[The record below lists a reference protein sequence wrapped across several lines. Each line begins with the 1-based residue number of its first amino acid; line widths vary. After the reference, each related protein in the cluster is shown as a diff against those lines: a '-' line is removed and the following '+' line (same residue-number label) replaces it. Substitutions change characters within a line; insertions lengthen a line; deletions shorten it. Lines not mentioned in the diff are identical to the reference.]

1 MELKQKRFEQRQME
15 QYMNKIQGLYLEL
28 KGFRHDFGNIITSLN
43 LAIEEENIDDIKRI
57 QRDVLEECYGQ
68 LQKEEYTGFDLG
80 NIRDSA
86 LRSILSR
93 GWIYAE
99 EMGVKLTFETE
110 DIIEKVPMRLLDL
123 VRTVGILVNNAIEAA
138 KMSQEKEV
146 QIAVF
151 NMPNGVHLIIKNS
164 ISDEPINWN
173 RLYEKG
179 FSTKGDRRGMGL
191 AIVKDLIGEYAA
203 IFLETELINGRFTQ
217 SLVIG
222 EKGRQM
228 NIVLLEDEISQQVRV
243 EKHVKAIAEE
253 EGLRLNIV
261 STSKITE
268 LKEYLTN
275 GDFHQLFFLD
285 IDIKGDEKA
294 GIKAAQ
300 MIREVNPF
308 AIIAFIT
315 TKSEFATITY
325 RYKVSAL
332 EFIEKTLNENLF
344 KEKIRE
350 CILYLK
356 KNVIENKNIVD
367 FFEYS
372 FKNMEIR
379 VPYRDILYI
388 ETTGVSHKLRLV
400 GKNFQKEFLGT
411 IKDILEKDVDNHFF
425 SPNQSY
431 LVNQRMIVNFDRRKR
446 LLMLEEETT
455 CPVSR
460 TQVKKVEELLNKIQ
474 KKA

>member
-1 MELKQKRFEQRQME
+1 MFLNTLFSILTIFTIFLSFLKIDQKLNKYSKQLILGSGVVAVFVITVVLDYFDLHIDYLMLCLWPLFLYLYYYFICNLQRQIAVLYSFIIYLEVESTDTFLSVITSSIFGDSIINQYSDYYFLTIRIISLILIMKVLTILEVNLLYFKERVFKKFIQQLIVSYLILTLVLNASHWISDIAHFNSFGSMVATICFLIFIGTMVQMKTVRDRYEKKMELKQKRFEQRQME

-43 LAIEEENIDDIKRI
+43 LAIEEENIEDIKRI

-146 QIAVF
+146 QIAIF

-173 RLYEKG
+173 KLYEKG

-191 AIVKDLIGEYAA
+191 AIVKELIGEYAA

-222 EKGRQM
+222 EKGR
-228 NIVLLEDEISQQVRV
+228 
-243 EKHVKAIAEE
+243 
-253 EGLRLNIV
+253 
-261 STSKITE
+261 
-268 LKEYLTN
+268 
-275 GDFHQLFFLD
+275 
-285 IDIKGDEKA
+285 
-294 GIKAAQ
+294 
-300 MIREVNPF
+300 
-308 AIIAFIT
+308 
-315 TKSEFATITY
+315 
-325 RYKVSAL
+325 
-332 EFIEKTLNENLF
+332 
-344 KEKIRE
+344 
-350 CILYLK
+350 
-356 KNVIENKNIVD
+356 
-367 FFEYS
+367 
-372 FKNMEIR
+372 
-379 VPYRDILYI
+379 
-388 ETTGVSHKLRLV
+388 
-400 GKNFQKEFLGT
+400 
-411 IKDILEKDVDNHFF
+411 
-425 SPNQSY
+425 
-431 LVNQRMIVNFDRRKR
+431 
-446 LLMLEEETT
+446 
-455 CPVSR
+455 
-460 TQVKKVEELLNKIQ
+460 
-474 KKA
+474 

>member
-1 MELKQKRFEQRQME
+1 MSMNYVYFILIGLPLILSYPLIDRQLKHKHSKFYLILIISTLLYVISYILGYFELDFLYAFFILAYPLFFYAYYRFFCRYDHFFAILYSLFIYLAFETTDTFLSVITRIIAILEVNLLYFKERVFKKFVQQLIVSYLILTLVLNASHWISDIAHFNSFGSMVATICFLIFIGTMVQMKTVRDRYEKKMELKQKRFEQRQME

-43 LAIEEENIDDIKRI
+43 LAIEEENIEDIKRI

-146 QIAVF
+146 QIAIF

-173 RLYEKG
+173 KLYEKG

-191 AIVKDLIGEYAA
+191 AIVKELIGEYAA

-222 EKGRQM
+222 EKGR
-228 NIVLLEDEISQQVRV
+228 
-243 EKHVKAIAEE
+243 
-253 EGLRLNIV
+253 
-261 STSKITE
+261 
-268 LKEYLTN
+268 
-275 GDFHQLFFLD
+275 
-285 IDIKGDEKA
+285 
-294 GIKAAQ
+294 
-300 MIREVNPF
+300 
-308 AIIAFIT
+308 
-315 TKSEFATITY
+315 
-325 RYKVSAL
+325 
-332 EFIEKTLNENLF
+332 
-344 KEKIRE
+344 
-350 CILYLK
+350 
-356 KNVIENKNIVD
+356 
-367 FFEYS
+367 
-372 FKNMEIR
+372 
-379 VPYRDILYI
+379 
-388 ETTGVSHKLRLV
+388 
-400 GKNFQKEFLGT
+400 
-411 IKDILEKDVDNHFF
+411 
-425 SPNQSY
+425 
-431 LVNQRMIVNFDRRKR
+431 
-446 LLMLEEETT
+446 
-455 CPVSR
+455 
-460 TQVKKVEELLNKIQ
+460 
-474 KKA
+474 

>member
-1 MELKQKRFEQRQME
+1 MFLNTLFSILTIFTIILSFLKIDKKLNKYSHSFILGLGIVVVFVITMFLDYFDLNIDYLMLCLWPLFLYIYYYFICNIQRQIAILYSFVIYLAVESTDTFLSVITSSVFGDSIIHQCSDYYFLTIRIISLVLIMKILTILEVNLLYFKERVLKKFVQELIVSYLILTLVLNASHWISDIGHFNSFGSMVATICFLMFVGTLVQMKTVRDRYEKKMELKQKRFEQRQME

-43 LAIEEENIDDIKRI
+43 LAIEEENIEDIKRI

-123 VRTVGILVNNAIEAA
+123 VRTVGILVNNAIA

-222 EKGRQM
+222 EKGR
-228 NIVLLEDEISQQVRV
+228 
-243 EKHVKAIAEE
+243 
-253 EGLRLNIV
+253 
-261 STSKITE
+261 
-268 LKEYLTN
+268 
-275 GDFHQLFFLD
+275 
-285 IDIKGDEKA
+285 
-294 GIKAAQ
+294 
-300 MIREVNPF
+300 
-308 AIIAFIT
+308 
-315 TKSEFATITY
+315 
-325 RYKVSAL
+325 
-332 EFIEKTLNENLF
+332 
-344 KEKIRE
+344 
-350 CILYLK
+350 
-356 KNVIENKNIVD
+356 
-367 FFEYS
+367 
-372 FKNMEIR
+372 
-379 VPYRDILYI
+379 
-388 ETTGVSHKLRLV
+388 
-400 GKNFQKEFLGT
+400 
-411 IKDILEKDVDNHFF
+411 
-425 SPNQSY
+425 
-431 LVNQRMIVNFDRRKR
+431 
-446 LLMLEEETT
+446 
-455 CPVSR
+455 
-460 TQVKKVEELLNKIQ
+460 
-474 KKA
+474 

>member
-1 MELKQKRFEQRQME
+1 MFLNTLFSILTIFTIFLSFLKIDQKLNKYSKQLILGSGVVAVFVITAVLDYFDLHIDYLMLCLWPLFLYLYYYFICNLERQIAGLYSFTIYLAVESTDTFLSVITSSIFGDSMIHQYSDYYFLTIRIISLILIMKVLTILEVNLLYFKERVFKKFVQQLIVSYLILTLVLNASHWISDIAHFNSFGSMVATICFLMFIGTLVQMKTVRDRYEKKMELKQKRFEQRQME

-43 LAIEEENIDDIKRI
+43 LAIEEENIEDIKRI

-110 DIIEKVPMRLLDL
+110 DVIEKVPMRLLDL

-173 RLYEKG
+173 KLYEKG

-191 AIVKDLIGEYAA
+191 AIVKELIGEYAA
-203 IFLETELINGRFTQ
+203 IFLETELINGKFTQ

-222 EKGRQM
+222 EKGR
-228 NIVLLEDEISQQVRV
+228 
-243 EKHVKAIAEE
+243 
-253 EGLRLNIV
+253 
-261 STSKITE
+261 
-268 LKEYLTN
+268 
-275 GDFHQLFFLD
+275 
-285 IDIKGDEKA
+285 
-294 GIKAAQ
+294 
-300 MIREVNPF
+300 
-308 AIIAFIT
+308 
-315 TKSEFATITY
+315 
-325 RYKVSAL
+325 
-332 EFIEKTLNENLF
+332 
-344 KEKIRE
+344 
-350 CILYLK
+350 
-356 KNVIENKNIVD
+356 
-367 FFEYS
+367 
-372 FKNMEIR
+372 
-379 VPYRDILYI
+379 
-388 ETTGVSHKLRLV
+388 
-400 GKNFQKEFLGT
+400 
-411 IKDILEKDVDNHFF
+411 
-425 SPNQSY
+425 
-431 LVNQRMIVNFDRRKR
+431 
-446 LLMLEEETT
+446 
-455 CPVSR
+455 
-460 TQVKKVEELLNKIQ
+460 
-474 KKA
+474 

>member
-1 MELKQKRFEQRQME
+1 MANSKKK
-15 QYMNKIQGLYLEL
+15 N
-28 KGFRHDFGNIITSLN
+28 
-43 LAIEEENIDDIKRI
+43 
-57 QRDVLEECYGQ
+57 
-68 LQKEEYTGFDLG
+68 EEYTGFDLG

-173 RLYEKG
+173 KLYEKG

-253 EGLRLNIV
+253 EGPTI
-261 STSKITE
+261 K
-268 LKEYLTN
+268 YC
-275 GDFHQLFFLD
+275 FHQ
-285 IDIKGDEKA
+285 
-294 GIKAAQ
+294 
-300 MIREVNPF
+300 
-308 AIIAFIT
+308 
-315 TKSEFATITY
+315 
-325 RYKVSAL
+325 
-332 EFIEKTLNENLF
+332 
-344 KEKIRE
+344 
-350 CILYLK
+350 
-356 KNVIENKNIVD
+356 
-367 FFEYS
+367 
-372 FKNMEIR
+372 
-379 VPYRDILYI
+379 
-388 ETTGVSHKLRLV
+388 
-400 GKNFQKEFLGT
+400 
-411 IKDILEKDVDNHFF
+411 
-425 SPNQSY
+425 
-431 LVNQRMIVNFDRRKR
+431 
-446 LLMLEEETT
+446 
-455 CPVSR
+455 
-460 TQVKKVEELLNKIQ
+460 
-474 KKA
+474 

>member
-1 MELKQKRFEQRQME
+1 MFLNTPFSILTIFTIFLSFLKIDQKLNKYSKQLILGSGVVAVFVITAVLDYFDLHIDYLMLCLWPLFLYLYYYFICNLERQIAGLYSFTIYLAVESTDTFLSVITSSIFGDSMIHQYSDYYFLTIRIISLILIMKVLTILEVNLLYFKERVFKKFVQQLIVSYLILTLVLNASHWISDIAHFNSFGSMVATICFLMFIGTLVQMKTVRDRYEKKMELKQKRFEQRQME

-43 LAIEEENIDDIKRI
+43 LAIEEENIEDIKRI

-110 DIIEKVPMRLLDL
+110 DVIEKVPMRLLDL

-146 QIAVF
+146 QIAIF

-173 RLYEKG
+173 KLYEKG

-191 AIVKDLIGEYAA
+191 AIVKELIGEYAA

-222 EKGRQM
+222 EKGR
-228 NIVLLEDEISQQVRV
+228 
-243 EKHVKAIAEE
+243 
-253 EGLRLNIV
+253 
-261 STSKITE
+261 
-268 LKEYLTN
+268 
-275 GDFHQLFFLD
+275 
-285 IDIKGDEKA
+285 
-294 GIKAAQ
+294 
-300 MIREVNPF
+300 
-308 AIIAFIT
+308 
-315 TKSEFATITY
+315 
-325 RYKVSAL
+325 
-332 EFIEKTLNENLF
+332 
-344 KEKIRE
+344 
-350 CILYLK
+350 
-356 KNVIENKNIVD
+356 
-367 FFEYS
+367 
-372 FKNMEIR
+372 
-379 VPYRDILYI
+379 
-388 ETTGVSHKLRLV
+388 
-400 GKNFQKEFLGT
+400 
-411 IKDILEKDVDNHFF
+411 
-425 SPNQSY
+425 
-431 LVNQRMIVNFDRRKR
+431 
-446 LLMLEEETT
+446 
-455 CPVSR
+455 
-460 TQVKKVEELLNKIQ
+460 
-474 KKA
+474 

>member
-1 MELKQKRFEQRQME
+1 MFLNTLFSILTIFTIILSFLKIDQKLNKYSHRFILGLGIVVVFLTTMFLDYFDLNIDYLMLCLWPLFLYLYYYFICNLQRQIAILYSFFIYLAVESTDTFLSVITSSVFGDSIIHQYSDYYFLTIRIISLVLIMKLLTILEVNLLYFKERVFKKFVQQLIVSYLILTIVLNASHWISDIGHFNSFGSMVATICFLMFVGTLVQMKTVRDRYEKKMELKQKRFEQRQME

-43 LAIEEENIDDIKRI
+43 LAIEEENIEDIKRI

-222 EKGRQM
+222 EKGR
-228 NIVLLEDEISQQVRV
+228 
-243 EKHVKAIAEE
+243 
-253 EGLRLNIV
+253 
-261 STSKITE
+261 
-268 LKEYLTN
+268 
-275 GDFHQLFFLD
+275 
-285 IDIKGDEKA
+285 
-294 GIKAAQ
+294 
-300 MIREVNPF
+300 
-308 AIIAFIT
+308 
-315 TKSEFATITY
+315 
-325 RYKVSAL
+325 
-332 EFIEKTLNENLF
+332 
-344 KEKIRE
+344 
-350 CILYLK
+350 
-356 KNVIENKNIVD
+356 
-367 FFEYS
+367 
-372 FKNMEIR
+372 
-379 VPYRDILYI
+379 
-388 ETTGVSHKLRLV
+388 
-400 GKNFQKEFLGT
+400 
-411 IKDILEKDVDNHFF
+411 
-425 SPNQSY
+425 
-431 LVNQRMIVNFDRRKR
+431 
-446 LLMLEEETT
+446 
-455 CPVSR
+455 
-460 TQVKKVEELLNKIQ
+460 
-474 KKA
+474 

>member
-1 MELKQKRFEQRQME
+1 MFLNTLVLLLTVFIIILSFLKIDQKLNKYSHSFILGLGIIVVFVTTMFLDYFDLNIDYLMLCLWPLFLYLYYYFICNIQRQIAGLYSFIIYLVVESTDTFLSVITSSVFGDSMIHQYSDYYFLTIRIISLILIMKILTTLEVNLLYFKERVFKKFVQELIVSYFILTLVLNASHWISDIAHFNSFGSMVATICFLMFIGTLVQMKTVRDRYEKKMELKQKRFEQRQME

-43 LAIEEENIDDIKRI
+43 LAIEEENIEDIKRI

-110 DIIEKVPMRLLDL
+110 DVIEKVPMRLLDL

-138 KMSQEKEV
+138 KISQEKEV

-173 RLYEKG
+173 KLYEKG

-203 IFLETELINGRFTQ
+203 IFLETELINGKFTQ

-222 EKGRQM
+222 ERGR
-228 NIVLLEDEISQQVRV
+228 
-243 EKHVKAIAEE
+243 
-253 EGLRLNIV
+253 
-261 STSKITE
+261 
-268 LKEYLTN
+268 
-275 GDFHQLFFLD
+275 
-285 IDIKGDEKA
+285 
-294 GIKAAQ
+294 
-300 MIREVNPF
+300 
-308 AIIAFIT
+308 
-315 TKSEFATITY
+315 
-325 RYKVSAL
+325 
-332 EFIEKTLNENLF
+332 
-344 KEKIRE
+344 
-350 CILYLK
+350 
-356 KNVIENKNIVD
+356 
-367 FFEYS
+367 
-372 FKNMEIR
+372 
-379 VPYRDILYI
+379 
-388 ETTGVSHKLRLV
+388 
-400 GKNFQKEFLGT
+400 
-411 IKDILEKDVDNHFF
+411 
-425 SPNQSY
+425 
-431 LVNQRMIVNFDRRKR
+431 
-446 LLMLEEETT
+446 
-455 CPVSR
+455 
-460 TQVKKVEELLNKIQ
+460 
-474 KKA
+474 

>member
-1 MELKQKRFEQRQME
+1 MFLNTLFSILTIFTIFLSFLKIDQKLNKYSKQLILGSGVVAVFVITVVLDYFDLHIDYLMLCLWPLFLYLYYYFICNLQRQIAVLYSFIIYLAVESTDTFLSVITSSIFGDSIINQYSDYYFLTIRIISLILIMKVLTILEVNLLYFKERVFKKFVQQLICFLIFIGTMVQMKTVRDRYEKKMELKQKRFEQRQME

-43 LAIEEENIDDIKRI
+43 LAIEEENIEDIKRI

-146 QIAVF
+146 QIAIF

-173 RLYEKG
+173 KLYEKG

-191 AIVKDLIGEYAA
+191 AIVKELIGEYAA

-222 EKGRQM
+222 EKGR
-228 NIVLLEDEISQQVRV
+228 
-243 EKHVKAIAEE
+243 
-253 EGLRLNIV
+253 
-261 STSKITE
+261 
-268 LKEYLTN
+268 
-275 GDFHQLFFLD
+275 
-285 IDIKGDEKA
+285 
-294 GIKAAQ
+294 
-300 MIREVNPF
+300 
-308 AIIAFIT
+308 
-315 TKSEFATITY
+315 
-325 RYKVSAL
+325 
-332 EFIEKTLNENLF
+332 
-344 KEKIRE
+344 
-350 CILYLK
+350 
-356 KNVIENKNIVD
+356 
-367 FFEYS
+367 
-372 FKNMEIR
+372 
-379 VPYRDILYI
+379 
-388 ETTGVSHKLRLV
+388 
-400 GKNFQKEFLGT
+400 
-411 IKDILEKDVDNHFF
+411 
-425 SPNQSY
+425 
-431 LVNQRMIVNFDRRKR
+431 
-446 LLMLEEETT
+446 
-455 CPVSR
+455 
-460 TQVKKVEELLNKIQ
+460 
-474 KKA
+474 

>member
-1 MELKQKRFEQRQME
+1 MKILTILEVNLLYFKERVFKKFVQQLIVSYLILTLVLNASHWISDIGHFNSFGSMVATICFLIFIGTMVQMKTVRDRYEKKMELKQKRFEQRQME

-43 LAIEEENIDDIKRI
+43 LAIEEENIEDIKRI
-57 QRDVLEECYGQ
+57 QRNVLEECYGQ

-110 DIIEKVPMRLLDL
+110 DVIEKVPMRLLDL

-173 RLYEKG
+173 KLYEKG

-191 AIVKDLIGEYAA
+191 AIVKELIGEYAA

-222 EKGRQM
+222 EKGR
-228 NIVLLEDEISQQVRV
+228 
-243 EKHVKAIAEE
+243 
-253 EGLRLNIV
+253 
-261 STSKITE
+261 
-268 LKEYLTN
+268 
-275 GDFHQLFFLD
+275 
-285 IDIKGDEKA
+285 
-294 GIKAAQ
+294 
-300 MIREVNPF
+300 
-308 AIIAFIT
+308 
-315 TKSEFATITY
+315 
-325 RYKVSAL
+325 
-332 EFIEKTLNENLF
+332 
-344 KEKIRE
+344 
-350 CILYLK
+350 
-356 KNVIENKNIVD
+356 
-367 FFEYS
+367 
-372 FKNMEIR
+372 
-379 VPYRDILYI
+379 
-388 ETTGVSHKLRLV
+388 
-400 GKNFQKEFLGT
+400 
-411 IKDILEKDVDNHFF
+411 
-425 SPNQSY
+425 
-431 LVNQRMIVNFDRRKR
+431 
-446 LLMLEEETT
+446 
-455 CPVSR
+455 
-460 TQVKKVEELLNKIQ
+460 
-474 KKA
+474 

>member
-1 MELKQKRFEQRQME
+1 MKLLTILEVNLLYFKERVFKQFVQELIVSYLILTLVLNASHWISDIGHFNSFGSMVATICFLMFVGTLVQMKTVRDRYEKKMELKQKRFEQRQME

-43 LAIEEENIDDIKRI
+43 LAIEEENIEDIKRI
-57 QRDVLEECYGQ
+57 QRDVLKECYGQ

-222 EKGRQM
+222 EKGR
-228 NIVLLEDEISQQVRV
+228 
-243 EKHVKAIAEE
+243 
-253 EGLRLNIV
+253 
-261 STSKITE
+261 
-268 LKEYLTN
+268 
-275 GDFHQLFFLD
+275 
-285 IDIKGDEKA
+285 
-294 GIKAAQ
+294 
-300 MIREVNPF
+300 
-308 AIIAFIT
+308 
-315 TKSEFATITY
+315 
-325 RYKVSAL
+325 
-332 EFIEKTLNENLF
+332 
-344 KEKIRE
+344 
-350 CILYLK
+350 
-356 KNVIENKNIVD
+356 
-367 FFEYS
+367 
-372 FKNMEIR
+372 
-379 VPYRDILYI
+379 
-388 ETTGVSHKLRLV
+388 
-400 GKNFQKEFLGT
+400 
-411 IKDILEKDVDNHFF
+411 
-425 SPNQSY
+425 
-431 LVNQRMIVNFDRRKR
+431 
-446 LLMLEEETT
+446 
-455 CPVSR
+455 
-460 TQVKKVEELLNKIQ
+460 
-474 KKA
+474 

>member
-1 MELKQKRFEQRQME
+1 MFLNTLFSILTIFTIFLSFLKIDQKLNKYSKQLILGSGVVAVFVITAVLDYFDLHIDYLMLCLWPLFLYLYYYFICNLERQIAGLYSFTIYLAVESTDTFLSVITSSIFGDSIINQYSDYYFLTIRIISLILIMKVLTILEVNLLYFKERVFKKFVQQLIVSYLILTLVLNASHWISDIAHFNSFGSMVATICFLMFIGTLVQMKTVRDRYEKKMELKQKRFEQRQME

-43 LAIEEENIDDIKRI
+43 LAIEEENIEDIKRI

-110 DIIEKVPMRLLDL
+110 DVIEKVPMRLLDL

-146 QIAVF
+146 QIAIF

-173 RLYEKG
+173 KLYEKG

-191 AIVKDLIGEYAA
+191 AIVKELIGEYAA

-222 EKGRQM
+222 EKGR
-228 NIVLLEDEISQQVRV
+228 
-243 EKHVKAIAEE
+243 
-253 EGLRLNIV
+253 
-261 STSKITE
+261 
-268 LKEYLTN
+268 
-275 GDFHQLFFLD
+275 
-285 IDIKGDEKA
+285 
-294 GIKAAQ
+294 
-300 MIREVNPF
+300 
-308 AIIAFIT
+308 
-315 TKSEFATITY
+315 
-325 RYKVSAL
+325 
-332 EFIEKTLNENLF
+332 
-344 KEKIRE
+344 
-350 CILYLK
+350 
-356 KNVIENKNIVD
+356 
-367 FFEYS
+367 
-372 FKNMEIR
+372 
-379 VPYRDILYI
+379 
-388 ETTGVSHKLRLV
+388 
-400 GKNFQKEFLGT
+400 
-411 IKDILEKDVDNHFF
+411 
-425 SPNQSY
+425 
-431 LVNQRMIVNFDRRKR
+431 
-446 LLMLEEETT
+446 
-455 CPVSR
+455 
-460 TQVKKVEELLNKIQ
+460 
-474 KKA
+474 